1 MLKLASQVSVG
12 YLFRNSRPIILLI
25 LGVTSCHPLSH
36 YLLGPS
42 LSIFSIKMKWLRKTQ
57 TFSIKICLKKCA
69 LMRVANNQLE
79 EPNYYSYYLCIY
91 MYIIHARKYISL
103 ARWQLYGIQSWQ
115 YLPNQQ
121 GSWLTQVNC
130 QSCVGYSPRLKFIQ
144 CLITGT
150 NSCFSLHWIA
160 IGQLIALSQLAIQVL
175 F

>member
-25 LGVTSCHPLSH
+25 LGVTSCHPLSQ

-79 EPNYYSYYLCIY
+79 EPNYYSYYLYIYIY

-103 ARWQLYGIQSWQ
+103 ARWQLYGIQSRQ
-115 YLPNQQ
+115 LVNSGELSKLCRLQPQTKIYLVPYYWN
-121 GSWLTQVNC
+121 
-130 QSCVGYSPRLKFIQ
+130 
-144 CLITGT
+144 
-150 NSCFSLHWIA
+150 
-160 IGQLIALSQLAIQVL
+160 
-175 F
+175 